1 MACSRHDRPCSPGP
15 CYMLSAT
22 QPALPEGSPPKPQ
35 RFRLSPKQ
43 CETQDRESWQR
54 GTGYKVG
61 QDGTR
66 PDAHSYQR
74 AAPTTTSF
82 NSPGLHPSMPTPENP
97 ARSLPRV
104 LQCFFGCLTHPS
116 PPLCFFFFVLCSDAT
131 PGLGDHSVLG
141 LKPTT

>member
-1 MACSRHDRPCSPGP
+1 MFQTRPPLLSWPL
-15 CYMLSAT
+15 LSAT

-54 GTGYKVG
+54 ALATKWGRMALSQT
-61 QDGTR
+61 
-66 PDAHSYQR
+66 
-74 AAPTTTSF
+74 PTATKELYPQLPHPTAQGCTLPCPPLKIL
-82 NSPGLHPSMPTPENP
+82 PGLLPESPNASLAASLTPHPHF
-97 ARSLPRV
+97 V
-104 LQCFFGCLTHPS
+104 FV
-116 PPLCFFFFVLCSDAT
+116 VLCSDAT